1 VTIDAFVL
9 IRTETGHAFVVA
21 DDVREIDGV
30 LASDVVTGPYDVIT
44 KIEATTLDELAK
56 LVLSKVQAVEGITR
70 TYTCPVL
77 RL

>member
-1 VTIDAFVL
+1 MTIDAFVL

-56 LVLSKVQAVEGITR
+56 LVSSKVQAVEGITR

-77 RL
+77 RP

>member
-30 LASDVVTGPYDVIT
+30 LASDVVTGPYDVII

>member
-1 VTIDAFVL
+1 ML

-77 RL
+77 RP